1 MTNEVVTENNNNNQ
15 LFVVNDNLMSKMS
28 QDAETYV
35 DDTNVEDL
43 TIPRLKLV
51 QSATPQVKKA
61 DPSYIKGLEE
71 GDLLDTLT
79 NTFIK
84 GEVGAFIV
92 PVKRKVVFLEW
103 NDIQVGGGL
112 RNNFGEDPTVYNQT
126 PKDSEGKRTR
136 EIDGIKTEIIKTY
149 DTYAYLIS
157 SDFKEV
163 KEIVLSLSRSQ
174 EKSMRDFNSLIRM
187 LQDPKTGKQLPEYA
201 GLYKVTTVPVKNDKG
216 SWFVYKFA
224 AAGYTLAIPGIGER
238 VYNEAKK
245 FYENISSGSVKAQEY
260 DNEKSSNKDEGFIDQ
275 VDEQKI

>member
-1 MTNEVVTENNNNNQ
+1 MTNEIVAKNDENQQ
-15 LFVVNDNLMSKMS
+15 LFTVSDDLMAKMS
-28 QDAETYV
+28 QDAETYKDETDV
-35 DDTNVEDL
+35 ADL

-79 NTFIK
+79 NNFIK
-84 GEVGAFIV
+84 GDVGAYIV

-103 NDIQVGGGL
+103 GDIQAGGGL
-112 RNNFGEDPTVYNQT
+112 KNNFGEDPTIYNQT
-126 PKDSEGKRTR
+126 PKNAEGKRIR
-136 EIDGIKTEIIKTY
+136 EIDGVKTEIIKTY

-157 SDFKEV
+157 PDFKEV

-201 GLYKVTTVPVKNDKG
+201 GVYKVVTAPVKNDKG
-216 SWFVYKFA
+216 SWFVYKFS
-224 AAGYTLAIPGIGER
+224 AAGYTLSIPGIGER
-238 VYNEAKK
+238 VYNEAKRFYQTITEGK
-245 FYENISSGSVKAQEY
+245 TKVQEYENEKNKAG
-260 DNEKSSNKDEGFIDQ
+260 EGEFIDKL
-275 VDEQKI
+275 EEKI